1 MGDREITAK
10 LQAALLKS
18 YPLPEYA
25 TFFEVGDAT
34 GGRHSRWADAVSMAC
49 WPSRGL
55 RIWGFELKASRSD
68 WLREKK
74 KPEKSCAIQRFCH
87 HWVLVTA
94 PDVILPGEL
103 PETWGHLV
111 LKGGKLCWEAL
122 APTLTPD
129 ALDPSFVAALLR
141 RSGQASQEIIGQH
154 VDAATA
160 AARERVKDEVS
171 REVERRTSR
180 NAQAVTAIEQFKVD
194 TGVDLL
200 TSWGHWSGDVG
211 KDFAAY
217 CAARE
222 ASAGLFRYGTS
233 VKALRAA
240 ADAIEAAERALG
252 ETDLMRKEAT
262 A

>member
-1 MGDREITAK
+1 MSDRETTAK
-10 LQAALLKS
+10 LQTALLKS

-103 PETWGHLV
+103 PSTWGHLV
-111 LKGGKLCWEAL
+111 LKGGKLCWETP
-122 APTLTPD
+122 APVLMPD
-129 ALDPSFVAALLR
+129 ALEPSFVAALLR
-141 RSGQASQEIIGQH
+141 RSGQASQEMLAQH
-154 VDAATA
+154 LA
-160 AARERVKDEVS
+160 E
-171 REVERRTSR
+171 
-180 NAQAVTAIEQFKVD
+180 AVTAARAQVDEQVKREVARRASSSVNALAAIEKFKAS

-200 TSWGHWSGDVG
+200 SWTAAHVG
-211 KDFAAY
+211 EDFSAY
-217 CAARE
+217 RAARE
-222 ASAGLFRYGTS
+222 AVDRIRYSTSA
-233 VKALRAA
+233 KALRAA
-240 ADAIEAAERALG
+240 ADAIEAADRALA
-252 ETDLMRKEAT
+252 ETNLIRKEAT

>member
-1 MGDREITAK
+1 MSDRDTTAA
-10 LQAALLKS
+10 LQAALMKA

-74 KPEKSCAIQRFCH
+74 KPEKSCAVQRFCH

-94 PDVILPGEL
+94 ADVIQPGEL
-103 PETWGHLV
+103 PENWGHMV
-111 LKGGKLCWEAL
+111 LKGGRLHVEKP
-122 APTLTPD
+122 APALTPD
-129 ALDPSFVAALLR
+129 ALEPSFVASLLR
-141 RSGQASQEIIGQH
+141 RAGQTSQAMIDKQISE
-154 VDAATA
+154 ATA
-160 AARERVKDEVS
+160 AARERVNEQVMAEVA
-171 REVERRTSR
+171 RRTSR
-180 NAQAVTAIEQFKVD
+180 NAEAIAAIEQFKTE

-200 TSWGHWSGDVG
+200 NGWMHALGDVG

-217 CAARE
+217 RAARE
-222 ASAGLFRYGTS
+222 ASHGLFRYGIT
-233 VKALRAA
+233 VKGLRAA
-240 ADAIEAAERALG
+240 ADAIEAAEYALNQ
-252 ETDLMRKEAT
+252 TDLIRKEAT